1 MRGWFESTPTL
12 LNEHAGNRESA
23 MTHDRET
30 LAAIAARII
39 VESELTDWALAR
51 RKAVAELGLGAH
63 GSPLPSDDE
72 IISEI
77 KTYHAL
83 YSGDAWALQLRAQR
97 EAALEAMIALSC
109 FNPMLTGAVAEGWA
123 HAGSHIRIE
132 LTPESGKDVEYALL
146 NLDVEFTPTLAK
158 DGTELYEILDGDWPM
173 RLVVRESGRPP
184 DHHYKT
190 RLNGKLLEHLL
201 REMAAG

>member
-1 MRGWFESTPTL
+1 
-12 LNEHAGNRESA
+12 

-39 VESELTDWALAR
+39 VESELSDWALAR
-51 RKAVAELGLGAH
+51 RKAVAECGLGAH
-63 GSPLPSDDE
+63 GAPLPSDDE

-83 YSGDAWALQLRAQR
+83 YSGDEWALQLRAQR
-97 EAALEAMIALSC
+97 EAALEAMCELVR
-109 FNPMLTGAVAEGWA
+109 FNPVLTGAVAEGWA

-146 NLDVEFTPTLAK
+146 NLDVEFDPVQTK
-158 DGTELYEILDGDWPM
+158 DGTTLYEILDGDWPM

-184 DHHYKT
+184 DHRYKT
-190 RLNGKLLEHLL
+190 RLTGQSLQQLL
-201 REMAAG
+201 REITIS